1 MTTPHEDPVLLSIGR
16 LSEWTGV
23 PVRTIRFWSDE
34 GLVPSDRSGSGHRVY
49 DAAAVARLDLVRTL
63 RELGLGLDDVRAV
76 LSRRRGVGE
85 IAQAHV
91 RALEIRIRELRAQ
104 RAVCVLLARTAAG
117 SEPDERSV
125 TLMNDL
131 ARLSAAERQN
141 MIDEFVTEAFAGT
154 DPAAP
159 GAGIADGMRILPT
172 ELPEDP
178 TPDQVSAWVE
188 LAELVRDPGFRARV
202 REMAVAGAGT
212 DGPEHADRQADP
224 AAVAEHA
231 GAALAAGV
239 DPASAEAAAV
249 LERIPGAAGL
259 DAAARSRAAD
269 TVELFADRRVERYW
283 ALLGTLN
290 GWPAREPAI
299 PAFEWFAAALRAAP
313 GAAPVGDGGQSSV
326 QP

>member
-1 MTTPHEDPVLLSIGR
+1 MAGTRDAVGVTASHTHDHPVVLSIGQ
-16 LSEWTGV
+16 LSGRTGV

-34 GLVPSDRSGSGHRVY
+34 GLVPSARSGAGHRVY

-63 RELGLGLDDVRAV
+63 RELGLGLDDVRSV

-85 IAQAHV
+85 IAEAHA
-91 RALEIRIRELRAQ
+91 RALESRIRELRAQ
-104 RAVCVLLARTAAG
+104 RAVCVLLARTG
-117 SEPDERSV
+117 TEPDERSV

-131 ARLSAAERQN
+131 ARLSAAERQH

-159 GAGIADGMRILPT
+159 GAGIADGMRMLPT
-172 ELPEDP
+172 ELPDDP
-178 TPDQVSAWVE
+178 TPEQVSAWVE
-188 LAELVRDPGFRARV
+188 LAELIRDPGFTARV
-202 REMAVAGAGT
+202 REMAVAGAGSSA
-212 DGPEHADRQADP
+212 PEHQERQADP

-259 DAAARSRAAD
+259 DAAARVRAAG

-290 GWPAREPAI
+290 GWPAREPVI
-299 PAFEWFAAALRAAP
+299 PAFEWFAAALRS
-313 GAAPVGDGGQSSV
+313 APVDG
-326 QP
+326 